1 MQIYITV
8 PDEVVDA
15 TWLRKQLKILSVIKE
30 TSPEGGFFE
39 CVNFYDD
46 REGGYGPSAD
56 AFLLATDESFFD
68 GYHFDIKA
76 RVLFHTDGTAY
87 IDPLDEVVDSSC
99 ASGGTKHENDHLDK
113 WTKGTW
119 ADGLLALAQ
128 SVVGRLEILD
138 TDKGDQISQALQ
150 HLVETVGDTKVPMAQ
165 LEVEP

>member
-1 MQIYITV
+1 MQICITV
-8 PDEVVDA
+8 PDKVVDA
-15 TWLRKQLKILSVIKE
+15 TWLRKQLKMLSAIKE
-30 TSPEGGFFE
+30 ASPEGGFFE
-39 CVNFYDD
+39 CINYYDD
-46 REGGYGPSAD
+46 AEEGYPSAD

-68 GYHFDIKA
+68 MFHFDVKA
-76 RVLFHTDGTAY
+76 RVIFHTDGTAY
-87 IDPLDEVVDSSC
+87 IDPLDEAVDRDC
-99 ASGGTKHENDHLDK
+99 AYGGTKNVDDHTGK

-150 HLVETVGDTKVPMAQ
+150 HLVKTVGDTKVPMAQ